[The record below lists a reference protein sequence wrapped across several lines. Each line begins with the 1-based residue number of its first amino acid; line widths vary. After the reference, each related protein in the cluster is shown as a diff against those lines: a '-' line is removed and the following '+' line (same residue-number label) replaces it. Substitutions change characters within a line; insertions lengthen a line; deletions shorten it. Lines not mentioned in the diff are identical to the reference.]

1 MVHRRLKQYALL
13 LRVRKRRED
22 LKAAALAAARRDVR
36 NAEHDRDQIEAY
48 QRKIIEQATDST
60 RGKLRAGRANEYIH
74 YERHL
79 ARLAVKKDAEIA
91 TMEQTAEE
99 RLEELSE
106 AAKQRRIVDKL
117 NENLGRQHMREKAK
131 IEQRAYD
138 ELGAVRSALD
148 ARRARGK

>member
-1 MVHRRLKQYALL
+1 MSHRRLKQYALL

-22 LKAAALAAARRDVR
+22 QKAAALAAARRDVR

-48 QRKIIEQATDST
+48 QRKIIEQATEST
-60 RGKLRAGRANEYIH
+60 RGTLRAGRANEYIH

-79 ARLAVKKDAEIA
+79 AQLAVKKDAEIA

-106 AAKQRRIVDKL
+106 SAKQRRIVDKL
-117 NENLGRQHMREKAK
+117 LENLGRQHMKERAK
-131 IEQRAYD
+131 IEQRAHD

-148 ARRARGK
+148 ARRARGR